1 MSFEKKNL
9 KYCEYKMLRKFIK
22 IFRSY
27 VNIGVFFEMRFLVKI
42 NLNENYCM
50 DKEFLKNNYELKL
63 KQNMFYF
70 SINLIVSI
78 NKV

>member
-50 DKEFLKNNYELKL
+50 DKEFLKNNYKL
-63 KQNMFYF
+63 KQNMLCF
-70 SINLIVSI
+70 SISLIVSI